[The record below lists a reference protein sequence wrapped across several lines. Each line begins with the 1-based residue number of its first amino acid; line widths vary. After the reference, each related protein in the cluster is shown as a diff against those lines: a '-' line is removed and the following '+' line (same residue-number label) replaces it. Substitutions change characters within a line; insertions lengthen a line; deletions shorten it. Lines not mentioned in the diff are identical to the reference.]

1 MIGLLAAC
9 NQTASKDLDKI
20 KEIVEAST
28 TAMETVESLSLEMIV
43 SQDMEVNGES
53 MATRSEIELDMLL
66 EPTAFHQK
74 MKMETDM
81 GEMGSFDS
89 EMEMY
94 FADNTYLMYDS
105 FSNEWMELP
114 FMGEAL
120 DMVGIDLNTQLTE
133 LGGLTDKIELVDT
146 DSEYVLKIEGN
157 GTDINDLLKAL
168 VNDGEQMMLEEEFKI
183 KSFDY
188 EVSINKDTKFITS
201 FKVEY
206 EAEVTFAGETTKIK
220 QTVDT
225 SVKSIN
231 DVEEIVLPEV

>member
-1 MIGLLAAC
+1 MVKKVKVFVVALVLIGLLAAC

-28 TAMETVESLSLEMIV
+28 TAMETVDSLSLEMVV

-53 MATRSEIELDMLL
+53 MATRSEIELDMIV

-105 FSNEWMELP
+105 YSNEWMEFP
-114 FMGEAL
+114 IDMGEAL
-120 DMVGIDLNTQLTE
+120 DMVGVDFNT
-133 LGGLTDKIELVDT
+133 
-146 DSEYVLKIEGN
+146 
-157 GTDINDLLKAL
+157 
-168 VNDGEQMMLEEEFKI
+168 
-183 KSFDY
+183 
-188 EVSINKDTKFITS
+188 
-201 FKVEY
+201 
-206 EAEVTFAGETTKIK
+206 
-220 QTVDT
+220 
-225 SVKSIN
+225 
-231 DVEEIVLPEV
+231 